1 MSYEI
6 NLRFRRF
13 GYGTGH
19 PTGLNMYCIELSL
32 PKARGGSA
40 ILRPQD
46 LDNSSL
52 MTRPA
57 TSSACTIT
65 MDHDAIVCL
74 EPARPKRAPDKDVHV
89 PSVGSTKVPFS
100 WRRCHILVVEY
111 RWGRMWSN
119 ESANTIPTTP
129 CATRSDRAPRPSRA
143 PLSRRYGAQY
153 LDPRV
158 PATPPSRWTMPP
170 FFYSRSTDLPVLR

>member
-1 MSYEI
+1 M

-19 PTGLNMYCIELSL
+19 LTGLNMYCIELSL

-57 TSSACTIT
+57 TISPCTIT
-65 MDHDAIVCL
+65 MDHDAIICSMTD
-74 EPARPKRAPDKDVHV
+74 RPKRAPDKDVHV
-89 PSVGSTKVPFS
+89 PRVGSTKVPF
-100 WRRCHILVVEY
+100 L
-111 RWGRMWSN
+111 
-119 ESANTIPTTP
+119 
-129 CATRSDRAPRPSRA
+129 
-143 PLSRRYGAQY
+143 
-153 LDPRV
+153 
-158 PATPPSRWTMPP
+158 
-170 FFYSRSTDLPVLR
+170 

>member
-1 MSYEI
+1 MSCEI

-13 GYGTGH
+13 SSRTGH

-52 MTRPA
+52 MTRPM
-57 TSSACTIT
+57 TISPCTIT
-65 MDHDAIVCL
+65 MDHDAIVCSMTD
-74 EPARPKRAPDKDVHV
+74 RPKRGSDADVHV
-89 PSVGSTKVPFS
+89 PSVVGTKVPFS
-100 WRRCHILVVEY
+100 WCISHILVVEY

-119 ESANTIPTTP
+119 EGANTIPTTP
-129 CATRSDRAPRPSRA
+129 CATRSAPCASAIPRPRYLVDTG
-143 PLSRRYGAQY
+143 PNTWTREYQRRHRPDG
-153 LDPRV
+153 P
-158 PATPPSRWTMPP
+158 
-170 FFYSRSTDLPVLR
+170 